1 MRPANL
7 HRGWLVWELVRGQRP
22 RVRAYQR
29 MPAPV
34 GVSGLTSVDTVTD
47 LVSLATWSSADPAPR
62 NGAWL
67 AVRRHNYVTHQRS
80 MFDHSLWRSR
90 WSCCGSNPAFAD
102 RRFDYDDFYRVI
114 ARLLSAEPA
123 CGPPACLVR
132 SG

>member
-34 GVSGLTSVDTVTD
+34 GVSGLTSVDTVPAR
-47 LVSLATWSSADPAPR
+47 VSLATGHPR
-62 NGAWL
+62 TPRHVTGL
-67 AVRRHNYVTHQRS
+67 AGGPSTQVTHQRS

-90 WSCCGSNPAFAD
+90 WSCCGSNSAFAD